1 MRILR
6 DFFALWTAV
15 VLMAVFRGSIG
26 AGWVFRRQIRRAGAR
41 VVSPFN
47 SFHGATIEVE
57 GRLVF
62 LRGFRSSDYEVFY
75 QIFALREYQSLCSF
89 LRSFEQANSL
99 FVFVDCGANVGLAS
113 AYMRVHFPNWAFVGI
128 EPSYENISMATINMN
143 YDKLLLRALAS
154 QNGLRVNLVSPAE
167 DPTEWAF
174 RTEESLSGEI
184 ETINLADILDEID
197 NLPGKERIILKVD
210 VEGSEF
216 EVFENVS
223 AAILSRFYIIVVEI
237 HDFMGDSKA
246 LVRHICSF
254 GYFAFPMGEYWFLLN
269 KQAQLQIG

>member
-6 DFFALWTAV
+6 DVFALWTAV
-15 VLMAVFRGSIG
+15 VLMAVFRGSLG
-26 AGWVFRRQIRRAGAR
+26 AGWVFRRHIRRAKAK

-47 SFHGATIEVE
+47 RYHGATIEVE

-75 QIFALREYQSLCSF
+75 QIFAFREYQSLCTF
-89 LRSFEQANSL
+89 LKSHEEAESQ

-113 AYMRVHFPNWAFVGI
+113 AFMRVQFPDWAFVGI
-128 EPSYENISMATINMN
+128 EPSFDNISMASINMN

-154 QNGLRVNLVSPAE
+154 ENGLRVNLVSPAE

-174 RTEESLSGEI
+174 RTEKNLGGEI
-184 ETINLADILDEID
+184 ETIDLANVLNELDFFQ
-197 NLPGKERIILKVD
+197 GKERVVLKVD
-210 VEGSEF
+210 VEGAEF
-216 EVFENVS
+216 EVFGNVP
-223 AAILSRFYIIVVEI
+223 AEIVNRFYIMIVEI
-237 HDFMGDSKA
+237 HDFSGDSKA

-254 GYFAFPMGEYWFLLN
+254 GFFAFPMGEYWFFL
-269 KQAQLQIG
+269 KK